1 MFIRCSEID
10 EISDAVG
17 HKLGSLIQ
25 SISQV
30 TSGLVIGFTE
40 SWRLSLVVLAMSPI
54 IAVTTVV
61 VVAMM
66 KKMSQKELKAYGQ
79 AGGIASETFGA
90 IRIVFAF
97 GAEDKHA
104 NEYEEKLKIATKVG
118 IKKSLVNGAGMG
130 IQFTLTIG
138 SMALPFWYGNTLVDD
153 GVIAGGQMISTIF
166 AIWVGVIAFG
176 NGLPSLQQIS
186 VAQAAAGNVFELIDE
201 KTEIDYAD
209 SSGTKLKNI
218 EGNIK
223 LTDLN
228 FSYPSRS
235 DIPILKNFS
244 IEVKPQQTVA
254 LVGRSGSG
262 KSTTVQLLMKL
273 YNFESGDLTVDGHKI
288 KDLNTESLRS
298 QMSIVSQEPT
308 LFSSTILENIS
319 LGKPEASEAD
329 IIEASRQANAHQFIS
344 NLPDGYNTMVGEG
357 GTQLSGGQKQRIAL
371 ARALVRKP
379 NVLLLDEATSALDT
393 RSEAIVQEALDRA
406 SADRTTIVI
415 AHRLSTIKNADRI
428 YVVDQGK
435 VCEDGTHEEL
445 LEKNGEYAQLV
456 KNQLANL
463 EPVSN
468 TVNKEEILDEDDIK
482 LKEELDSEDEN
493 EIQVKE
499 TGSDQTDE
507 VVIKKKKSL
516 FFRMLKLNAPEGAH
530 LFFGAFFALIDGC
543 IIPVFSLTL
552 SQQITV
558 SFQIFKLK

>member
-104 NEYEEKLKIATKVG
+104 NEYEEKLKIATKMG